1 MNPSCLAPASGVS
14 VNEGKEARRVS
25 LQPSS
30 DSQHSQSPAP
40 FLKKS
45 PHLVGQ
51 DVHVVF
57 AMFSQSNTG
66 VYLFREISVGHFRSH
81 CRPLAP
87 TFGAHPQAVTSH
99 PRPHFPACNPPSLIQ
114 FSTNKACCLLT
125 PLPRLA
131 EKAHRLG
138 KHNSHSHGGNS
149 HCPWLVW
156 CMKLSQVR
164 AHSDF
169 PDFCFRLLC
178 S

>member
-1 MNPSCLAPASGVS
+1 M
-14 VNEGKEARRVS
+14 
-25 LQPSS
+25 
-30 DSQHSQSPAP
+30 
-40 FLKKS
+40 
-45 PHLVGQ
+45 GQ

-81 CRPLAP
+81 CRPLAQ

-156 CMKLSQVR
+156 CVKLSQVR

-178 S
+178 SWLPALPISHSLLLSGTISFTLISLSTVGLVLRRLILRF